1 MQRILYKIDKEWD
14 TGIINIQEYA
24 DMVDLVHKDYYDI
37 LYKYTESEYTRARKI
52 AEKKVD
58 RQITRMVT
66 KSKKDVP
73 IKINKIEEE
82 NGLWGTI
89 PETRTDIEHMTFV
102 ASDKTMQRVKADKI
116 TKILHK
122 GYVEGLNGKEVGR
135 HIRVGFSKLKGYEAE
150 RIARTELHSAHEKG
164 LLDQYKDMNVKYKQ
178 WDAHIDRRTRD
189 EHIHLNGEITTID
202 GTFTNGLKN
211 PGDKNGPIK
220 EWINCR
226 CTSDPYLMPI
236 GKQAPPGAT
245 HFREEDLIDVDTGFN
260 LDDYTLEDAITGN
273 WGINNALNVEN
284 NLVKVL
290 DSNSWRFTEEDNLLI
305 KNLRAKRKEMKKK
318 LGLGLGQSGLSESEN
333 QLLAYLKDKKFF
345 NRFYN
350 NHLDSPLSY
359 NDSKEIINLRK
370 KHGWNVEL
378 NRSGLSPMS
387 YERNVNITNRYG
399 EVSSLSRKYRLTKSE
414 EKELENLL
422 YKRLFNQGKLNSS
435 DSSRL
440 EFLYDK
446 KQFNYLYSLNKQN
459 KGISYNPYKE
469 FQRLFNKLKTKL
481 NLEDN
486 LLEIPLPNHNKNIKF
501 YDNGVYNRFSKK
513 TKDGMLPDNE
523 RIEDWF
529 TLNAKDLTP
538 REEEV
543 ADRWLGA
550 DYRYFADYFASDK
563 DVHKFAKRL
572 ENKYDELLEIN
583 KKAIAK
589 GEKPPI
595 EDFTLDN
602 YMKYKKYPDKAL
614 NQAESIAYDW
624 ITLENILNNQTKQG
638 IMTFRVQEEHFLGND
653 IWEGKVIELRDCLST
668 AVTKDGALWFSA
680 TNNKEMK
687 YLIEYE
693 MPAGT
698 NGAYLAPI
706 KKGEIINPN
715 SPYFGDP
722 YAYEMEFLLNEYKVK
737 IIELDKRT
745 EIGALGEELK
755 VIKLRIIR

>member
-37 LYKYTESEYTRARKI
+37 LYKYTKSEYTRARKI
-52 AEKKVD
+52 AEKKVN

-102 ASDKTMQRVKADKI
+102 ASDKTLERVKADKI

-122 GYVEGLNGKEVGR
+122 GYTEGLNGKEVGR

-202 GTFTNGLKN
+202 ETFSNGLKN

-220 EWINCR
+220 EWISCR

-236 GKQAPPGAT
+236 GKQAPPGVT

-273 WGINNALNVEN
+273 WGINNTLTVEN
-284 NLVKVL
+284 NPVKVL

-305 KNLRAKRKEMKKK
+305 KNLRAKNKEMKKK

-350 NHLDSPLSY
+350 NHLDNPLSY
-359 NDSKEIINLRK
+359 NDSKKIINLRK

-387 YERNVNITNRYG
+387 YERTINITNRYG
-399 EVSSLSRKYRLTKSE
+399 EVSSLFRKYRLTKSE
-414 EKELENLL
+414 EKELEDLL

-446 KQFNYLYSLNKQN
+446 KQFNYLHSLNKQN
-459 KGISYNPYKE
+459 KGINYEAYKE

-481 NLEDN
+481 KLNKSILKQ
-486 LLEIPLPNHNKNIKF
+486 PLTGYKSKIK
-501 YDNGVYNRFSKK
+501 
-513 TKDGMLPDNE
+513 L
-523 RIEDWF
+523 
-529 TLNAKDLTP
+529 
-538 REEEV
+538 
-543 ADRWLGA
+543 
-550 DYRYFADYFASDK
+550 
-563 DVHKFAKRL
+563 
-572 ENKYDELLEIN
+572 N
-583 KKAIAK
+583 KKAK
-589 GEKPPI
+589 NFI
-595 EDFTLDN
+595 EETGATEDGLLPSGTPLDEIFTLDTRTLTERELEVSN
-602 YMKYKKYPDKAL
+602 RWLNSDYRLFTDFEKFNRNIEEYAKFMLEETKGAYEQINTMKKAL
-614 NQAESIAYDW
+614 DEARSIAHDVP
-624 ITLENILNNQTKQG
+624 ILDDILNNQTKKN
-638 IMTFRVQEEHFLGND
+638 IKLFRVQENPHLGDNPKVGD
-653 IWEGKVIELRDCLST
+653 VIEFINFRST
-668 AVTKDGALWFSA
+668 AVSKEGALWFSK
-680 TNNKEMK
+680 TNSKEMN
-687 YLIEYE
+687 YLLEIEA
-693 MPAGT
+693 PAGT
-698 NGAYLAPI
+698 KGAYYAPI
-706 KKGEIINPN
+706 VKGKFVE
-715 SPYFGDP
+715 
-722 YAYEMEFLLNEYKVK
+722 EMEFLLKKCKMEIVEMDKNVVK
-737 IIELDKRT
+737 
-745 EIGALGEELK
+745 GALGEDLQ
-755 VIKLRIIR
+755 VIKLRIIT